1 MLGVHHTPPRVVD
14 QVLDRA
20 LIHAEPL
27 DEQTTVLD
35 PAVGGGAFL
44 LAMAERMPGTP
55 FDIVAR
61 LHGVDVDPLAVATTR
76 APPGYRCGHT
86 KISVATCRSGS
97 LSAGS
102 AYSSSKSPLVTLK
115 YMRLGSPATAGAC
128 TLSEVVTRLG

>member
-1 MLGVHHTPPRVVD
+1 MLAGPWGPWLPGFVREALTSDGERHDAGVHHTPPQIVD

-76 APPGYRCGHT
+76 
-86 KISVATCRSGS
+86 V
-97 LSAGS
+97 
-102 AYSSSKSPLVTLK
+102 
-115 YMRLGSPATAGAC
+115 
-128 TLSEVVTRLG
+128 